1 MPIDPDA
8 LERMKR
14 PRYVGIPT
22 FMRAPYTEDL
32 AGVDIGMI
40 GVPYDGGV
48 TNRPGPRHGPRE
60 VRSQS
65 SMMRTINQATGAAPY
80 EQVDIAD
87 IGDAF
92 VEKPF
97 HLEDAHGEIE
107 KVFRRVVAAG
117 VVPLAVGGDHSISL
131 PILRAVGAGRPVGM
145 VHIDA
150 HCDTSVGEHLGSR
163 FHHGAPFS
171 RAVEEGVLD
180 PKRTVQIG
188 IRGGINA
195 RDQWQFSYDSGM
207 RVIQMHEA
215 YEMGIAAVIAE
226 ARRVVGDGPTY
237 VSFDIDSL
245 DPAYAPGT
253 GTPEVGGFTSLEGQL
268 LVRGLM
274 GLDLVG
280 ADVVEV
286 SPPFDPSGITALA
299 GATIM
304 FELLCVLAAAAVR
317 RKGS

>member
-1 MPIDPDA
+1 MAMDPKV
-8 LERMKR
+8 LKLMSR
-14 PRYVGIPT
+14 PRYTGLPS

-32 AGVDIGMI
+32 SGLDIAMI

-48 TNRPGPRHGPRE
+48 TNRPGSRHGPRE
-60 VRSQS
+60 VRNQS
-65 SMMRTINQATGAAPY
+65 SLMRLTNQATGARPY
-80 EQVDIAD
+80 ELCQVAD
-87 IGDAF
+87 IGDAY
-92 VEKPF
+92 VEKPY
-97 HLEDAHGEIE
+97 HLENAHDEIQRAFE
-107 KVFRRVVAAG
+107 PIKAAG

-131 PILRAVGAGRPVGM
+131 PILRVLGKEQPVGM

-150 HCDTSVGEHLGSR
+150 HCDTGEGHLGSR

-188 IRGGINA
+188 IRGSLNDP
-195 RDQWQFSYDSGM
+195 DQWKFSYDHGM

-215 YEMGIAAVIAE
+215 HAMGIDAVLAE

-237 VSFDIDSL
+237 LSFDIDAL
-245 DPAYAPGT
+245 DPAFAPGT
-253 GTPEVGGFTSLEGQL
+253 GTPEIGGFTSLEGQL
-268 LVRGLM
+268 LVRGLS
-274 GLDLVG
+274 GLDLIG

-286 SPPFDPSGITALA
+286 APPFDPSGLTAMA

-304 FELLCVLAAAAVR
+304 FEILCILAEAVAAR
-317 RKGS
+317 R

>member
-207 RVIQMHEA
+207 RGTLWASQVAVSEENGLTLRLYGSKGGLKWRQEVPN
-215 YEMGIAAVIAE
+215 EMVFMPIDGRPQLVTRGGAGLGDRR
-226 ARRVVGDGPTY
+226 ARDGRV
-237 VSFDIDSL
+237 
-245 DPAYAPGT
+245 
-253 GTPEVGGFTSLEGQL
+253 E
-268 LVRGLM
+268 
-274 GLDLVG
+274 
-280 ADVVEV
+280 
-286 SPPFDPSGITALA
+286 
-299 GATIM
+299 
-304 FELLCVLAAAAVR
+304 
-317 RKGS
+317 